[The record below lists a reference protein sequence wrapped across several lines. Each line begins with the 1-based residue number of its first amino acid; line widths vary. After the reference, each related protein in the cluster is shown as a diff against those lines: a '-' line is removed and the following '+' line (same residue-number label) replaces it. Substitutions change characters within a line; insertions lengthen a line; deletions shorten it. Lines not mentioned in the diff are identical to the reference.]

1 MAETYNY
8 VSFRKEMVQKDLHFP
23 DGPEPG
29 QVAPDFDL
37 PTVDGGRFRLR
48 DHHGRQ
54 PVLIQF
60 GSIT

>member
-29 QVAPDFDL
+29 QVAQDFDL
-37 PTVDGGRFRLR
+37 PTIDGGRFRLR

-54 PVLIQF
+54 QVLIQF